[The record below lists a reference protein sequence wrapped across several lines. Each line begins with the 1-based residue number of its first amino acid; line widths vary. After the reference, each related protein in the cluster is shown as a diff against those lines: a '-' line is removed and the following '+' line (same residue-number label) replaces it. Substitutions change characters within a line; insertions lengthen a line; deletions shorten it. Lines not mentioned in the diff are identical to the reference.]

1 MLGLEA
7 LIQFVLGG
15 IWALA
20 FLKSFMSDPS
30 GLRYAKLGEGERR
43 WSWVEAYFEASTSR
57 TAWSVGGA
65 GGLEGHWGQ
74 ARKALDPCSG
84 HLDLI

>member
-1 MLGLEA
+1 MKPWFSTLAAQGITWYSMLGLEA

-30 GLRYAKLGEGERR
+30 GLRYTKLGEGERR
-43 WSWVEAYFEASTSR
+43 
-57 TAWSVGGA
+57 
-65 GGLEGHWGQ
+65 
-74 ARKALDPCSG
+74 
-84 HLDLI
+84 